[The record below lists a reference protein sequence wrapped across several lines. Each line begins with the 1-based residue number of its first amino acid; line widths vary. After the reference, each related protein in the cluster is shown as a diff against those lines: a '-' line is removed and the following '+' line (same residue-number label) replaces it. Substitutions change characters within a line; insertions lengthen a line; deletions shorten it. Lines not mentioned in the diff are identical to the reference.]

1 MLARLNKNLK
11 QTVSRIGLGCASL
24 SGEGG
29 GYGFG
34 DFSEKQAE
42 ELVKSS
48 WELGINVF
56 DTAPIYGFGLSEE
69 RLGRYL
75 PPEAFIITK
84 GGVDW
89 HPNKRVNMT
98 NRPEII
104 EKMLQ
109 ESLKR
114 LNREFIDLYMIHWPD
129 SQVDI
134 RRPLEILKNYQ
145 DKGIIKFIGLC
156 NTNLIDLGR
165 AREIVHID
173 AIQSELNAF
182 NANSFQM
189 LNQDWKDYFTMAW
202 GTFDK
207 GILSGRVKKG
217 RVFDKSD
224 CRSWAPWWNKKEVEQ
239 KVLRADKLEII
250 LKDYELSLS
259 EFAIHYNVTFFGI
272 NCALVGL
279 KNTQDL
285 IEVISILQ
293 KNISTKTIE
302 EVLERWNK

>member
-11 QTVSRIGLGCASL
+11 QTMSRIGLGCASL

-34 DFSEKQAE
+34 EFSEKQAE
-42 ELVKSS
+42 ELIKAS

-75 PPEAFIITK
+75 PQEAFLITK

-89 HPNKRVNMT
+89 HANKRVNMT
-98 NRPEII
+98 NRPEVI
-104 EKMLQ
+104 ERMLI

-114 LNREFIDLYMIHWPD
+114 LNREQIDLYMIHWPD

-134 RRPLEILKNYQ
+134 RGPLEVLSKFQ
-145 DKGIIKFIGLC
+145 AKGVIKFIGLC

-165 AREIVHID
+165 AREIVKVD

-182 NANSFQM
+182 NSKAFHI
-189 LNQDWKDYFTMAW
+189 LGEDWKNYFSMAW

-207 GILSGRVKKG
+207 GILSGRVKTG
-217 RVFDKSD
+217 RIFDKSD

-239 KVLRADKLEII
+239 KVLRVDKLEKI
-250 LKDYELSLS
+250 LSDYEMTLSQ
-259 EFAIHYNVTFFGI
+259 FALHFNINFFGI
-272 NCALVGL
+272 DCALVGL
-279 KNTQDL
+279 KNNQDL
-285 IEVISILQ
+285 LEVISNLQ
-293 KNISTKTIE
+293 KNVSAKTIE
-302 EVLERWNK
+302 EVLERWNN

>member
-1 MLARLNKNLK
+1 M
-11 QTVSRIGLGCASL
+11 SRIGLGCASL

-34 DFSEKQAE
+34 EFSEKQAE
-42 ELVKSS
+42 DLIKST
-48 WELGINVF
+48 WEMGVNVF

-75 PPEAFIITK
+75 PKEAFIISK

-89 HPNKRVNMT
+89 HSTKRVNMT
-98 NRPEII
+98 NQPEII
-104 EKMLQ
+104 ERMLG

-114 LNREFIDLYMIHWPD
+114 LKREKIDLYMIHWPD

-134 RRPLEILKNYQ
+134 RRPLEILDKYQ
-145 DKGIIKFIGLC
+145 QKGVIKFIGLC

-165 AREIVHID
+165 AREIVKID
-173 AIQSELNAF
+173 AIQSELNVFNSNAF
-182 NANSFQM
+182 QI
-189 LNQDWKDYFTMAW
+189 LGDDWKNYFSMGW

-207 GILSGRVKKG
+207 GILSGRVKSG
-217 RVFDKSD
+217 RTYDKSD

-239 KVLRADKLEII
+239 KI
-250 LKDYELSLS
+250 LKVEKLGKILTDYDINLSQ
-259 EFAIHYNVTFFGI
+259 FALHFNLTFYGI
-272 NCALVGL
+272 DCALVGL
-279 KNTQDL
+279 KDTQDL
-285 IEVISILQ
+285 LAVISNLQ
-293 KNISTKTIE
+293 KNVSNKTIE